1 MRSIRKDVAS
11 RVAKM
16 EIEEERRAAIA
27 KKEQN
32 AQYRNT
38 WYLQDKMD
46 GVNLHHKTAKEE
58 LENRRDQKNTTEMC
72 EFLRQQAAP
81 ELEIIFDGNSMDFH
95 YFKVVFKEVVDNKLT
110 DSRGRL
116 TRLIKFTKEEA
127 KEIAKKCIQLPSE
140 VGFKTAKLLLT
151 EIFGDPH
158 IITASFHDKA
168 VATNQGW

>member
-1 MRSIRKDVAS
+1 ML
-11 RVAKM
+11 
-16 EIEEERRAAIA
+16 

-32 AQYRNT
+32 TQYRNT

-58 LENRRDQKNTTEMC
+58 LENRKDQNTTEMC

-116 TRLIKFTKEEA
+116 THLIKFTKEEA
-127 KEIAKKCIQLPSE
+127 KDIAKKCIQLPSE
-140 VGFKTAKLLLT
+140 VGFKTGKLLLT